1 MISLMSMA
9 NQAISL
15 KFYLYMGAIICLAID
30 AMVQSNGLYK
40 INEPHI
46 TVQNVRDR

>member
-1 MISLMSMA
+1 MTFLMSMA

-15 KFYLYMGAIICLAID
+15 KFYLSMGAIICLVID
-30 AMVQSNGLYK
+30 AMVQSNELYK
-40 INEPHI
+40 INEPLI